1 MSAKSTR
8 AARSPRA
15 TTPKDGRPWYAP
27 RPRWFADDVG
37 PGLLM
42 RREPQRYVVR
52 EIARC
57 NSTYR
62 AEQLAAALNR
72 EEKQQAE
79 LESCRNLAKTLQL
92 DAIKW
97 AVLAGFYRRSLGGLL
112 AALRD
117 VPLPAET
124 VRAFHAA
131 KKSYERLDACR
142 TFKPGGEE
150 VGRD

>member
-1 MSAKSTR
+1 MSAGKSTR
-8 AARSPRA
+8 AAGSPRA
-15 TTPKDGRPWYAP
+15 STPKDGRPWYAP

-42 RREPQRYVVR
+42 RREPRRYVVR

-79 LESCRNLAKTLQL
+79 LAELR
-92 DAIKW
+92 
-97 AVLAGFYRRSLGGLL
+97 AGL
-112 AALRD
+112 AAGLDEVDALR
-117 VPLPAET
+117 
-124 VRAFHAA
+124 AA
-131 KKSYERLDACR
+131 LARLADACGSSSRARISPALEKARRVLGAR